1 MRLPSEVTV
10 AVVLA
15 LALALS
21 RRTQD
26 ERRTGRRQEF
36 QESATRRA
44 RRKCHSAACPKLLPI
59 VPILPASAPMR
70 TIGQSTKM
78 RT

>member
-36 QESATRRA
+36 QESATSCPPEMSFSCVSQA
-44 RRKCHSAACPKLLPI
+44 VADSADPTG
-59 VPILPASAPMR
+59 VAPMR